1 MTLRPPKT
9 EDLRSLGD
17 SPAVAS
23 TTPYMAEETPQPAP
37 IHSRWKRRITVIA
50 LLAVLI
56 AAAVVLPPLVNV
68 SSYQRQITA
77 LISRSLGR
85 PVRLSNVKLR
95 LLPRPGFILQN
106 LSVGEAPEFGVEPML
121 SAQTVVAS
129 IRLTSLWRGHVEI
142 DRISLDEASLN
153 LVQGTGGRWNL
164 ESIMMGPLVQGMNS
178 TAPTTA
184 RPAAFSRRPAAFPYL
199 EATNSR
205 VNLKRGLEKSPYSL
219 LGTQLSFWQESS
231 GVWRLRLRGQPARTD
246 MEISTAD
253 IGELRAEATL
263 QTLPAHE
270 LRQMPLKLQA
280 EWREAQLGQ
289 LTRLLLGSDEGWRG
303 DLTADL
309 DVQGTV
315 DAAQTR
321 ARLRATGVRRE
332 EFAPA
337 VPLDFDVN
345 CSLLYQ
351 HTEKALHNVGC
362 DTSIGDGKLHLKAD
376 IPGNSGHTEAELA
389 VDALPLQAGLDML
402 RSLRSG
408 FAPSIAAQGKV
419 SGTLS
424 LAPPQPAPSA
434 HSHPRKPASSQ
445 PESAST
451 ALMGSLTVTGGV
463 LRGGS
468 LTQPL
473 TLPKIVLTPSQSPD
487 SAHGSTTVPA
497 LTSRFTVALGSFPV
511 APAPSA
517 RSATAATPEAAATKA
532 ASGNAKEAPQPTQ
545 PAPPAPIPHMQE
557 LAVRLVL
564 TATGYQSTFGG
575 AAVPARIR
583 ELAYAFG
590 VPHSPA
596 ADSLSAGSADLDLTA
611 AGPWIPSPDLALAGA
626 QSAETQPAQAQ
637 PADTRTPVTTSTP
650 AGFVPPIGDQ
660 LSGSMQLHRVT
671 WSAPYLAG
679 PVEIPEAAIAL
690 SGSSVAVTGAFVYGP
705 VKGSATVT
713 NLAACDKPGCLPHLQ
728 IRLGATDAATIEAAL
743 LGAPEK
749 KSLLSPLI
757 DRMRSSDAPKWPNA
771 TLDVQADSLILG
783 SVTVHKPSLQLQM
796 SPSEITLE
804 SWQAGLLNGTAKGSG
819 SCAWSG
825 KTLKYDLAGEFHGL
839 SGAALGALA
848 VTAPP
853 AAPEAQ
859 NADAKAAKSN
869 AAEPKT
875 DESKPAE
882 SESKDAETPVPSAT
896 VIPWSGG
903 PVDGSGE
910 IELSGLTGKDLAA
923 SVTGLLQFHWLKG
936 SIPVAAA
943 AKSPAPTPMRFDDW
957 SGEAVIANG
966 KIELKS
972 NTLRQGQH
980 KSSLTGTIPFGAAPH
995 LTAAPANT
1003 QPIPTPKPA
1012 AQ

>member
-1 MTLRPPKT
+1 
-9 EDLRSLGD
+9 
-17 SPAVAS
+17 
-23 TTPYMAEETPQPAP
+23 MAEETPQPAP
-37 IHSRWKRRITVIA
+37 THSRWKRRITVIA

-106 LSVGEAPEFGVEPML
+106 LSVGEDPEFGVEPML

-129 IRLTSLWRGHVEI
+129 IRLTSLWRGHIEI
-142 DRISLDEASLN
+142 DHISLDEASLN
-153 LVQGTGGRWNL
+153 LVQSQRGRWNL
-164 ESIMMGPLVQGMNS
+164 ESIMMGPLVRGMNS
-178 TAPTTA
+178 AAPTAP
-184 RPAAFSRRPAAFPYL
+184 RPVFSRRPAAFPYL

-205 VNLKRGLEKSPYSL
+205 VNLKQGLEKNPYSL
-219 LGTQLSFWQESS
+219 LGTELSFWQESP
-231 GVWRLRLRGQPARTD
+231 GVWRIRLRGQPARTD
-246 MEISTAD
+246 MEMSTAD
-253 IGELRAEATL
+253 TGELRAEATL
-263 QTLPAHE
+263 QTLAGHE
-270 LRQMPLKLQA
+270 LRQMPIRLQA

-309 DVQGTV
+309 DVQGTA

-376 IPGNSGHTEAELA
+376 FPGNSGPTEAELA

-408 FAPSIAAQGKV
+408 FAPGIAAQGKV
-419 SGTLS
+419 SGMLS
-424 LAPPQPAPSA
+424 LAPSQPAAPA
-434 HSHPRKPASSQ
+434 HSHPRKPALSP
-445 PESAST
+445 PEPASA

-468 LTQPL
+468 LAQPL
-473 TLPKIVLTPSQSPD
+473 TLPKIVLTPAQIPD
-487 SAHGSTTVPA
+487 PAHGGTTVPA
-497 LTSRFTVALGSFPV
+497 LTSRFTVALGPFLAVPAAS
-511 APAPSA
+511 ARSNAPSA
-517 RSATAATPEAAATKA
+517 AAPKAAA
-532 ASGNAKEAPQPTQ
+532 GNTQEAPQSV
-545 PAPPAPIPHMQE
+545 PPASAARMQE

-564 TATGYQSTFGG
+564 TASGYQSTFGG
-575 AAVPARIR
+575 AAAPVRLR

-596 ADSLSAGSADLDLTA
+596 ADSVSAGTADLDLTA
-611 AGPWIPSPDLALAGA
+611 AGPWIPSPDLALA
-626 QSAETQPAQAQ
+626 EIQPAASEATSAL
-637 PADTRTPVTTSTP
+637 ADLN
-650 AGFVPPIGDQ
+650 PPGADQ

-671 WSAPYLAG
+671 WSAPYLAS

-728 IRLGATDAATIEAAL
+728 IRLGAADAATIKAAL

-757 DRMRSSDAPKWPNA
+757 DRMSNPDAPKWPNA
-771 TLDVQADSLILG
+771 ALDVQADSLVLG
-783 SVTVHKPSLQLQM
+783 PVTLHKPSLQLKM

-804 SWQAGLLNGTAKGSG
+804 SWQAGLLGGSAKGSG

-825 KTLKYDLAGEFHGL
+825 KALKYDLAGEFHGL

-848 VTAPP
+848 VTTPP
-853 AAPEAQ
+853 VVPEAQ
-859 NADAKAAKSN
+859 NANSKASESN
-869 AAEPKT
+869 PAEPKAA
-875 DESKPAE
+875 ESKPAE
-882 SESKDAETPVPSAT
+882 SESKDAEAPVPPSA
-896 VIPWSGG
+896 VVPWSGGGG
-903 PVDGSGE
+903 PVDGSGK

-923 SVTGLLQFHWLKG
+923 SVTGLLQFHWVKG
-936 SIPVAAA
+936 SIPVAATVKNA
-943 AKSPAPTPMRFDDW
+943 APASMRFDDW
-957 SGEAVIANG
+957 SGEAAIANG
-966 KIELKS
+966 RVELKS
-972 NTLRQGQH
+972 NTLRQGRH
-980 KSSLTGTIPFGAAPH
+980 KSSLAGTIPFGAAPH
-995 LTAAPANT
+995 LTAAPANP
-1003 QPIPTPKPA
+1003 QPAPALKPA
-1012 AQ
+1012 AK